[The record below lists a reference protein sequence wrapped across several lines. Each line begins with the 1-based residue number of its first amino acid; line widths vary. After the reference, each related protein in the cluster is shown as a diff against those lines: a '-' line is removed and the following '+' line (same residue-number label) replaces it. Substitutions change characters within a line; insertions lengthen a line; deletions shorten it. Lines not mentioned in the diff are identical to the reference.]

1 MSSFAHPGAIPKV
14 RLQTVCLFRFAIA
27 NRRGDGAIIGE
38 PRPAKAAARR
48 RACNGKGP
56 GGGLSRCRFRRPAR
70 VRRAP
75 RADSRRYGARLL
87 RSRLTALRERRA
99 HTRINPARARG
110 GARCAPAN
118 RFNRR
123 PLYASAFFGTSLAA
137 TLTSLQADTTIIT
150 GVTTSGCVRA
160 TTLDAMQYGFI
171 PYVVRDAVGDR
182 DSRPHEANLFDLAAK
197 YAEVVSESDIV
208 GLIGSRA
215 GWRSRTNQS
224 STSRDTSPA
233 RRDTSNARRETSN
246 R

>member
-70 VRRAP
+70 VRRAS

-87 RSRLTALRERRA
+87 RSRLTALRGRRA

-110 GARCAPAN
+110 GARCAPSN
-118 RFNRR
+118 RF
-123 PLYASAFFGTSLAA
+123 Y
-137 TLTSLQADTTIIT
+137 
-150 GVTTSGCVRA
+150 
-160 TTLDAMQYGFI
+160 
-171 PYVVRDAVGDR
+171 
-182 DSRPHEANLFDLAAK
+182 SRPHEANLFDLAAK

-224 STSRDTSPA
+224 STERDTSPA